1 MEEKVNGVLNVI
13 DSIQHV
19 VEIEYVDISSNI
31 NHVSVVSFDNL
42 LDNEPSNP
50 SFEQLPFDHPLYIM
64 YSSGTTG
71 PPKSIIHSSGGTL
84 IQHMKEHQ
92 LHCDVKPGK
101 SKMFWFTTCGWMM
114 WNWLVS
120 GLSSGA
126 TIVLYDGSPSYP
138 NIDKLWR
145 MIDDLGI
152 THFGTSPKFLS
163 ACDSNEILPK
173 EFCNL
178 DSLESILSTGSP
190 LVEEQ
195 FDWVYS
201 NVKSDIQLSSISGGT
216 DIIGCF
222 LAGSPILPVFK
233 GELQC
238 PQLGM
243 SVDSW
248 NEDGVSTTGE
258 KGELVC
264 TKPFPSMPIG
274 FWNDADGSKYISAYF
289 SEFEGVWT
297 HGDYLEITKNGGAI
311 IYGRSDTT
319 LNPGGVRIGTA
330 EIYRSIENFE
340 EVIDS
345 VVIGHNV
352 LRYDWP
358 LLTAEFTR
366 IGQLPPKPHAT
377 IDTLRLAKRL
387 RIPGRHDLGTLC
399 RGENISLNNAH
410 DAAADAGATLLLLW
424 RFMAKYPRHFHRS
437 PIELESW
444 ILTGDSET
452 NSLGPGIEDLESLE
466 GTGGKIRKNGDIKLH
481 G

>member
-1 MEEKVNGVLNVI
+1 MNVI

-19 VEIEYVDISSNI
+19 VEIEYVDISSNF

-42 LDNEPSNP
+42 LDNASSNP

-71 PPKSIIHSSGGTL
+71 PPKSIIHGSGGTL

-163 ACDSNEILPK
+163 ACDSNQILPK

-222 LAGSPILPVFK
+222 LAGSPILPVFR

-243 SVDSW
+243 SVESW
-248 NEDGVSTTGE
+248 NDDGVSVIGE
-258 KGELVC
+258 NGELVC

-274 FWNDADGSKYISAYF
+274 FWNDDDDSKYISAYF
-289 SEFEGVWT
+289 EEFEGVWT
-297 HGDYLEITKNGGAI
+297 HGDYLEITDNGGAI

-340 EVIDS
+340 EVLDS
-345 VVIGHNV
+345 VVIGRPEGSDVSIV
-352 LRYDWP
+352 LC
-358 LLTAEFTR
+358 LKL
-366 IGQLPPKPHAT
+366 
-377 IDTLRLAKRL
+377 ID
-387 RIPGRHDLGTLC
+387 G
-399 RGENISLNNAH
+399 ISI
-410 DAAADAGATLLLLW
+410 T
-424 RFMAKYPRHFHRS
+424 K
-437 PIELESW
+437 
-444 ILTGDSET
+444 
-452 NSLGPGIEDLESLE
+452 DLEE
-466 GTGGKIRKNGDIKLH
+466 KNKNTDKKVYNS
-481 G
+481 